1 LAALR
6 LIAEAMKPVILI
18 SVAVLLSSNWA
29 NAAEG
34 PKRRPVERERRI
46 EFERQEKER
55 RERERQREQAEPNRE
70 RTEIPVIR
78 LNRVE
83 VLRDFIASAP
93 EHSAMKGWSSE
104 IFDFV
109 RHFEGRSPS
118 EREVKAW
125 MKANVRGGGVR
136 ESSFR
141 GALREVS
148 DVVRLQAEG
157 YREVIWNKQ
166 KERVIA
172 ELERGRKVDLGERII
187 DIIATRPDGKRV
199 YLETKNADLT
209 RTFRQPELELLAKRA
224 SVETLVR
231 YCEPANEAKVNVS
244 REFKEMVKDIW
255 LAKSQGRAIEWKA
268 NAAPD
273 GLGYALRNY
282 GIELHV
288 YH

>member
-1 LAALR
+1 MPSQSA
-6 LIAEAMKPVILI
+6 KPV
-18 SVAVLLSSNWA
+18 VATQ
-29 NAAEG
+29 AAQR
-34 PKRRPVERERRI
+34 PKPRPSERERPVGT
-46 EFERQEKER
+46 ERQNRER
-55 RERERQREQAEPNRE
+55 RENERQREQVEATRGKA
-70 RTEIPVIR
+70 EIPIIK
-78 LNRVE
+78 LDRVE
-83 VLRDFIASAP
+83 ALRDFITSAP
-93 EHSAMKGWSSE
+93 EHFAMKGWRNE
-104 IFDFV
+104 IFGYV
-109 RHFEGRSPS
+109 RHFDGRSHS
-118 EREVKAW
+118 EREVTLW
-125 MKANVRGGGVR
+125 MEANIRGGGIR

-157 YREVIWNKQ
+157 YREVTWNKQ
-166 KERVIA
+166 KERVTA
-172 ELERGRKVDLGERII
+172 ELENGRKVDLGERII

-199 YLETKNADLT
+199 YLETKNSDLT

-231 YCEPANEAKVNVS
+231 YCEPTNDAKVNVS
-244 REFKEMVKDIW
+244 REFKELVKDIC